1 MADYYQKLKQ
11 LIEVKQGIKE
21 VQSRAAQMREAQERE
36 ERLLT
41 QKEHQFLLVDRL
53 GLVMLL

>member
-21 VQSRAAQMREAQERE
+21 VQNRAAQMREAQERE

-41 QKEHQFLLVDRL
+41 
-53 GLVMLL
+53 

>member
-41 QKEHQFLLVDRL
+41 QKEHQFFLVDRL